1 MRYAVVAAVL
11 LVTAAAV
18 AVAVARGG
26 PSPEPGEPA
35 AGPATGASS
44 PAASTSTRA
53 ELDLSDLP
61 IARAPFCPLVDDD
74 EVSEALDADIDG
86 TDSYEPG
93 DTVRVAPGVRDVAH
107 EYSCSFEGSGAEAR
121 VWVFAAPVSTPRAR
135 GLVRELRGEQG
146 CEAAPTGTTYGTPGL
161 TRVCT
166 GDGEVGA
173 SLRGLFGDTWVTCE
187 VTDRGGPGDVEAVE
201 SRAEQWC
208 VHVATTLGAR

>member
-11 LVTAAAV
+11 LVTAAVV

-86 TDSYEPG
+86 TDSYEQRRHRSGSPPG
-93 DTVRVAPGVRDVAH
+93 CATSSH

-121 VWVFAAPVSTPRAR
+121 VWVFAARCRRPRAR
-135 GLVRELRGEQG
+135 GLVRELRGEH
-146 CEAAPTGTTYGTPGL
+146 AAACRRRPGTTYGTPGL

-166 GDGEVGA
+166 GSG
-173 SLRGLFGDTWVTCE
+173 
-187 VTDRGGPGDVEAVE
+187 AVE
-201 SRAEQWC
+201 VRAC
-208 VHVATTLGAR
+208 AACSATPG